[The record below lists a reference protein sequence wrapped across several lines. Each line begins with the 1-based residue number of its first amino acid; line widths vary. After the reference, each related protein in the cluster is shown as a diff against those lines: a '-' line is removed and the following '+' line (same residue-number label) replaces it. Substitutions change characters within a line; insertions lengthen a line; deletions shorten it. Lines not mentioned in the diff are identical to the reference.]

1 MKHLI
6 SVIIATFVVAVF
18 SPASAMATKSENE
31 KSVEEQ
37 VGPALQTL
45 AASGDADAQYRLSYL
60 YAFGKNVPQNYTKAL
75 EWIQKSVDQGYEDA
89 QFTFGLLYLGGL
101 WGVKKDSAAANRWFR
116 LAADQGHAAAQF
128 NLGYSYFFGRGVPQ
142 DRTAAA
148 FWYSKS
154 ADQGNVEAQVKMGM
168 VYSSGDGVPQNYALA
183 ARYLRQAADRGNVDG
198 MTGLAWHYQLGY
210 GVPKDNVQSLMWF
223 ILAAA
228 KGDQTAVQQRNRM
241 SSLMLPKDVD
251 DAQNL
256 ALQWRPN

>member
-18 SPASAMATKSENE
+18 SPVSAMATKAENE

-60 YAFGKNVPQNYTKAL
+60 YALGKYVPQNNRLAL
-75 EWIQKSVDQGYEDA
+75 EWLQKSVDQGYAEA
-89 QFTFGLLYLGGL
+89 QFTFGLVYGGGL
-101 WGVKKDSAAANRWFR
+101 WGVKEDSAAAVRWFR
-116 LAADQGHAAAQF
+116 LAADQGHAGAQY
-128 NLGYSYFFGRGVPQ
+128 NLGNLYFFGRSVSQ
-142 DRTAAA
+142 DRSAAA

-154 ADQGNVEAQVKMGM
+154 AAQGNVEAQVKIGL

-183 ARYLRQAADRGNVDG
+183 ARYLAKAAEQGNVDG

-228 KGDQTAVQQRNRM
+228 KGDKSAVQQRDRM

>member
-6 SVIIATFVVAVF
+6 SGIIATFVVAVF
-18 SPASAMATKSENE
+18 SPASAMATQSETQE
-31 KSVEEQ
+31 TVEEQ
-37 VGPALQTL
+37 VGPSLQTL
-45 AASGDADAQYRLSYL
+45 AASGDAGAQHRLGLL
-60 YAFGKNVPQNYTKAL
+60 YAHGKNVHQNNTKAL
-75 EWIQKSVDQGYEDA
+75 EWIQKSVDQGYADA

-101 WGVKKDSAAANRWFR
+101 LGVKEDSVAANRWFR

-154 ADQGNVEAQVKMGM
+154 ADQGNVEAQVKMGL

-228 KGDQTAVQQRNRM
+228 KGDQMAVQQRNRM
-241 SSLMLPKDVD
+241 SSLMLSKQVE

-256 ALQWRPN
+256 ALQWHPN